1 MDRVEKLIMSSDKED
16 SELLSKYIDM
26 DSWAQKN
33 IIEELI
39 SEAEWLRYIDSND
52 VCSDTGIKQRVYAM
66 WQLNRLRSVQIVQY
80 ERVAMVER
88 V

>member
-1 MDRVEKLIMSSDKED
+1 MSSDKED

-26 DSWAQKN
+26 DSWAKKY

-39 SEAEWLRYIDSND
+39 SEADCLRYIDGDD
-52 VCSDTGIKQRVYAM
+52 VWSDTGIKQRVYAM
-66 WQLNRLRSVQIVQY
+66 WQLNRLRPIQIVQY

>member
-1 MDRVEKLIMSSDKED
+1 MSSDKED

-39 SEAEWLRYIDSND
+39 SEAIKNEEIIKVTND
-52 VCSDTGIKQRVYAM
+52 KSTEFNNV
-66 WQLNRLRSVQIVQY
+66 L
-80 ERVAMVER
+80 
-88 V
+88 